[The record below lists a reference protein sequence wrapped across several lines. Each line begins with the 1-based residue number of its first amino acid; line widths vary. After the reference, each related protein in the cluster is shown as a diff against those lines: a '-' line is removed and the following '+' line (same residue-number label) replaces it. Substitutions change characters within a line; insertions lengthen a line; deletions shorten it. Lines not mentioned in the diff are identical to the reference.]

1 MSTRQDDLAAAV
13 RKAVQ
18 AVLDD
23 AGDGYHA
30 SQFVICMG
38 LERFNSA
45 GELEGTAWLWAPP
58 SQPDWMTGGL
68 IESAYWLRRDTETD
82 D

>member
-1 MSTRQDDLAAAV
+1 MSRQEELAEAV
-13 RKAVQ
+13 RAAVQ

-38 LERFNSA
+38 LERFNA
-45 GELEGTAWLWAPP
+45 DGELEGIAWLWAPP

-68 IESAYWLRRDTETD
+68 IESAYQLRRDAAD
-82 D
+82 DD